1 MFKMRDLKVWEWN
14 HRFKTVYDG
23 LTKAEARTRCA
34 LGKKTYVHIRESL
47 YVQGLCTSLVCF
59 LGRKTLTNILFHL
72 AFLKLKPR
80 YINNHESLFTKRGF
94 TNFQ

>member
-34 LGKKTYVHIRESL
+34 LGKKTYVHSREPLCSRFMYQLGLFSWTKNLNEYTFSL
-47 YVQGLCTSLVCF
+47 SFFEIET
-59 LGRKTLTNILFHL
+59 
-72 AFLKLKPR
+72 
-80 YINNHESLFTKRGF
+80 
-94 TNFQ
+94 